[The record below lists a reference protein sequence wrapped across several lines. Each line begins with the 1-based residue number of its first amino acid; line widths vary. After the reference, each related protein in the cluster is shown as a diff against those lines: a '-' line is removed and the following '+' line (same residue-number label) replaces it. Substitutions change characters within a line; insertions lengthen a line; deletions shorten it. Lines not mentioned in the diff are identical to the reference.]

1 MQKERIGTLLQQ
13 LNPPQ
18 REAVST
24 VDGPV
29 VVVAGAGSGKTR
41 VITYRIPYLLLSGA
55 ATSKNILALTF
66 TNKAAN
72 EMKAR
77 TQVLAG
83 SEFQPPLISTFHS
96 FGAILLRKHINV
108 LGFSRDFMVFDEED
122 QLNVVKETCK
132 QLNLN
137 EQRYEPREVQYSIKW
152 HKSRMEPPPIYDLN
166 MQSIIQKYEQNLR
179 QSNGVDF
186 DDLLHLPLRIL
197 NNFPE
202 IRESYQQIFK
212 YVMVDEYQDTNEI
225 QYEILK
231 MLTGQR
237 ANVLVVG
244 DEDQSIYR
252 FRGARPEN
260 IQHFLK
266 DYPRARII
274 KLEQNYRSTKTILKA
289 AQAVISINRSRI
301 KKELW
306 TENNPGEPIEV
317 YHAFDEYDEA
327 AYVTLRVMAELKGKS
342 ASQIAV
348 LYRAN
353 AQSRAVEESF
363 VKAQIPHRIV
373 GAVGFYE
380 RREIRDM
387 IAFSRLLVNH
397 ADSTSLLRI
406 INVPPRGVGKKM
418 LEQIQL
424 ASTQSGIS
432 LFEAAQ
438 NLGGSAVQDFLRN
451 YEPSLDSK
459 SPSEFLQMLL
469 ERIGYA
475 DYLRKD
481 EPVTVDDRLE
491 NIAEFLAYLRDN
503 EIQEGFDLI
512 EFIGNLPLQSRAE
525 KSDDA
530 VTLLTV
536 HSAKGL
542 EFDVLFVIGMEE
554 GLFPHVKSL
563 ESSEDVEEERRL
575 FYVAM
580 TRARSKLLLSWA
592 QRRGMFGTGMSNRPS
607 RFLEEVPSWF
617 KVHKYSERFQTSIE
631 RPEPAVSRRTSKS
644 STSSTVSKPQKPSD
658 PSAPYKPG
666 STISHEKLG
675 RGTVLSVEGAPN
687 DWKLTIRF
695 QDGVK
700 TIMSRYA
707 KLTIESL

>member
-18 REAVST
+18 REAVSI
-24 VDGPV
+24 VEGPV
-29 VVVAGAGSGKTR
+29 LVVAGAGSGKTR
-41 VITYRIPYLLLSGA
+41 VITYRIPYLLLSDA
-55 ATSKNILALTF
+55 AASENILALTF

-77 TQVLAG
+77 TQILAG
-83 SEFQPPLISTFHS
+83 SEFKTPFISTFHS
-96 FGAILLRKHINV
+96 FGALMLRKHINA
-108 LGFSRDFMVFDEED
+108 LGYSRNFMVFDEED
-122 QLNVVKETCK
+122 QLSVVKDVGK
-132 QLNLN
+132 QLNLT
-137 EQRYEPREVQYSIKW
+137 EQRYEPREVQYFIKW
-152 HKSRMEPPPIYDLN
+152 HKSKIEPPPVYDLN
-166 MQSIIQKYEQNLR
+166 MQRIMEKYDQVLR
-179 QSNGVDF
+179 ASNGVDF

-197 NNFPE
+197 RDFPE
-202 IRESYQQIFK
+202 IRESYQRQFQ
-212 YVMVDEYQDTNEI
+212 YLMVDEYQDTNEI
-225 QYEILK
+225 QYAILK
-231 MLTGQR
+231 LLAGPI
-237 ANVLVVG
+237 ANLLVVG

-252 FRGARPEN
+252 FRGAKPEN
-260 IQHFLK
+260 IRHFLR
-266 DYPRARII
+266 DYPRSRIV

-289 AQAVISINRSRI
+289 AQSVISINRSRI

-306 TENNPGEPIEV
+306 TENNPGEPIEI

-327 AYVTLRVMAELKGKS
+327 AYVTLKVMAELKGRRP
-342 ASQIAV
+342 SQIAI

-353 AQSRAVEESF
+353 AQSRALEESF

-380 RREIRDM
+380 RREIRDL
-387 IAFSRLLVNH
+387 IAFLRLLVNR
-397 ADSTSLLRI
+397 DDPTSFTRI

-418 LEQIQL
+418 LEQIQQT
-424 ASTQSGIS
+424 SSQSGIS
-432 LFEAAQ
+432 LFDAAV
-438 NLGGSAVQDFLRN
+438 NLGGVAVQDFLRM
-451 YEPSLDSK
+451 YEPSLNQK
-459 SPSEFLQMLL
+459 TPSEFLQELL
-469 ERIGYA
+469 DKIGYA

-481 EPVTVDDRLE
+481 EPVTADERME
-491 NIAEFLAYLRDN
+491 NVAEFLAYLRDN
-503 EIQEGFDLI
+503 EAQENFDLTQ
-512 EFIGNLPLQSRAE
+512 FIGDLPLQSRAE

-592 QRRGMFGTGMSNRPS
+592 QRRGMFGSGMSNRPS
-607 RFLEEVPSWF
+607 RFLDEVPSWF

-631 RPEPAVSRRTSKS
+631 TVPTAVPRKVAKSSSTAVSQA
-644 STSSTVSKPQKPSD
+644 TVD
-658 PSAPYKPG
+658 PASPYKAG
-666 STISHEKLG
+666 SIISHEKLG

-695 QDGVK
+695 RDGVK

-707 KLTIESL
+707 KLTIET

>member
-18 REAVST
+18 REAVSA
-24 VDGPV
+24 VEGPV
-29 VVVAGAGSGKTR
+29 LVVAGAGSGKTR
-41 VITYRIPYLLLSGA
+41 VITYRIPYLLLSGSA
-55 ATSKNILALTF
+55 SSDNMLALTF

-72 EMKAR
+72 EMKTR
-77 TQVLAG
+77 TQILAG
-83 SEFQPPLISTFHS
+83 SEFKPPLISTFHS
-96 FGAILLRKHINV
+96 FGALLLRKHIHV
-108 LGFSRDFMVFDEED
+108 LGQSRNFMVFDEDD
-122 QLNVVKETCK
+122 QLSTVKEACK

-137 EQRYEPREVQYSIKW
+137 EQRYDPREVQYFIKW
-152 HKSRMEPPPIYDLN
+152 HKSRVEPPAIYDLN
-166 MQSIIQKYEQNLR
+166 MQNILQKYEQLLR
-179 QSNGVDF
+179 ASNGVDF

-197 NNFPE
+197 HEFPE
-202 IRESYQQIFK
+202 VRDAYQYK
-212 YVMVDEYQDTNEI
+212 YQFVMVDEYQDTNEI
-225 QYEILK
+225 QYELLK
-231 MLTGQR
+231 MLAGPKR
-237 ANVLVVG
+237 NVLVVG

-260 IQHFLK
+260 IRHFLR
-266 DYPRARII
+266 DYPNTKIV

-306 TENNPGEPIEV
+306 TENNPGEPIEI

-327 AYVTLRVMAELKGKS
+327 AYVTLRVMSELKTKRP
-342 ASQIAV
+342 SQIAI

-363 VKAQIPHRIV
+363 IKAQIPHRIV
-373 GAVGFYE
+373 GAVSFYE
-380 RREIRDM
+380 RREIRDV
-387 IAFSRLLVNH
+387 IAFLRLLVNRE
-397 ADSTSLLRI
+397 DPTSFLRI

-424 ASTQSGIS
+424 TSAQSGIP
-432 LFEAAQ
+432 LFNAAL
-438 NLGGSAVQDFLRN
+438 NVGGPAVQDFLKL
-451 YEPSLDSK
+451 YEPSLEQK
-459 SPSEFLQMLL
+459 SASDFLESLL
-469 ERIGYA
+469 NRIGYA
-475 DYLRKD
+475 EYLRRD
-481 EPVTVDDRLE
+481 EPVTADERME
-491 NIAEFLAYLRDN
+491 NVSEFISYLRDN
-503 EIQEGFDLI
+503 ESQEGFDLAA
-512 EFIGNLPLQSRAE
+512 FIGDLPLLSRAE
-525 KSDDA
+525 KLDDA

-563 ESSEDVEEERRL
+563 ESAEDVEEERRL

-592 QRRGMFGTGMSNRPS
+592 QRRGMFGTGMSNRAS

-617 KVHKYSERFQTSIE
+617 KVHKYSERFQTSIDSSSSVAAKPKAP
-631 RPEPAVSRRTSKS
+631 RSSAAPAVKEA
-644 STSSTVSKPQKPSD
+644 D
-658 PSAPYKPG
+658 PASPYKTG
-666 STISHEKLG
+666 SIISHEKLG

-695 QDGVK
+695 RDGVK

-707 KLTIESL
+707 KLTIES